1 MWRDRWTIRIPG
13 IENFEMKTHCSR
25 IVSGVRASAAPLAML
40 LLLLICTERPA
51 AAYVDPGSGALVWQG
66 MLASLL
72 GAVFYFRRSIAWVRD
87 KVLKTK
93 PIAPGYGQQDRP
105 SKPAAR

>member
-1 MWRDRWTIRIPG
+1 MPRDRWTIRTSG
-13 IENFEMKTHCSR
+13 IESFEMKKHCSR
-25 IVSGVRASAAPLAML
+25 IVSGIRSGAAPLAML

-72 GAVFYFRRSIAWVRD
+72 GAAFYFRRSLAWVRH
-87 KVLKTK
+87 KVLKAK
-93 PIAPGYGQQDRP
+93 PIAPGYGRQDRP